1 MPELTL
7 QQGTIRYRD
16 EGSGPTLLF
25 VHGALVDGRL
35 WEPVVERLRARF
47 RCVVPD
53 LPLGSHELPLKAHAD
68 LSPHGLAG
76 LIVDIID
83 ALDLDDVTLVGN
95 DTGGALCQLVVVAD
109 PERVG
114 RLVLTDCDAFSDFPP
129 KAFKPLVA
137 AAKVPG
143 ALRAMLAPMRA
154 RPARR
159 LPLAYGWL
167 TKRPVPDDV
176 MDGWALRALGDPGVM
191 ADLRKALAGLE
202 PNILLDN
209 TPKLSSFTKPVLI
222 VWSREDKFFKVEHA
236 HRLAAIFPDARV
248 EELADA
254 YTFVSWDQ
262 PERVAE
268 LIGAFAAGG
277 GGAGSGSSQSAGNV
291 AA

>member
-16 EGSGPTLLF
+16 EGSGPTLFF

-35 WEPVVERLRARF
+35 WDPVVERLRDRY

-68 LSPHGLAG
+68 LSPHGLAALVSG
-76 LIVDIID
+76 IID

-95 DTGGALCQLVVVAD
+95 DTGGAVCQLLVVED
-109 PERVG
+109 PERIA

-143 ALRAMLAPMRA
+143 ALRAMLEPMRA
-154 RPARR
+154 KPARR
-159 LPLAYGWL
+159 LPIAYGWL
-167 TKRPVPDDV
+167 AKRAIPDDV
-176 MDGWALRALGDPGVM
+176 MDGWTLRALRDPGVM
-191 ADLRKALAGLE
+191 ADLRKALAGLD
-202 PNILLDN
+202 PAVLLDN
-209 TPKLSSFTKPVLI
+209 SPKLSSFAKPVLI

-248 EELADA
+248 EELTDA

-262 PERVAE
+262 PDRVAE
-268 LIGAFAAGG
+268 LVAGFVGSGQAAG
-277 GGAGSGSSQSAGNV
+277 SV

>member
-7 QQGTIRYRD
+7 DQGTIRYRD
-16 EGSGPTLLF
+16 EGAGPVVFF

-35 WEPVVERLRARF
+35 WEPVVARLRDRC

-53 LPLGSHELPLKAHAD
+53 LPLGSHERAMDPRAD
-68 LSPHGLAG
+68 LSPHGLAA
-76 LIVDIID
+76 LIAQLLED
-83 ALDLDDVTLVGN
+83 LDLRDVTLVGN
-95 DTGGALCQLVVVAD
+95 DTGGALCQLLVVAR

-137 AAKVPG
+137 AAKLPG
-143 ALRAMLAPMRA
+143 GLRALLEPLRA

-167 TKRPVPDDV
+167 AKRPIPDDV
-176 MDGWALRALGDPGVM
+176 MDGWVLPALRDRAVM
-191 ADLRKALAGLE
+191 ADLRKVLSGLE
-202 PNILLDN
+202 PATLLDN
-209 TPKLSSFTKPVLI
+209 TPKLSSFDRPVLLA
-222 VWSREDKFFKVEHA
+222 WSREDKFFKVEHA
-236 HRLAAIFPDARV
+236 HRLAAIFPAARV
-248 EELADA
+248 EELTDA

-262 PERVAE
+262 PGRLAE
-268 LIGAFAAGG
+268 LIGTFAG
-277 GGAGSGSSQSAGNV
+277 GGAGSGSSQSAGSV

>member
-16 EGSGPTLLF
+16 EGTGPTLFF

-35 WEPVVERLRARF
+35 WEPVVERLRDRF
-47 RCVVPD
+47 RCVVPE

-68 LSPHGLAG
+68 LSPHGLAALLG
-76 LIVDIID
+76 DILD

-95 DTGGALCQLVVVAD
+95 DTGGALCQLLVVAD
-109 PERVG
+109 PERIA
-114 RLVLTDCDAFSDFPP
+114 RLVLTDCDAFADFPP

-143 ALRAMLAPMRA
+143 GLRALLEPMRA

-159 LPLAYGWL
+159 LPIAYGWL
-167 TKRPVPDDV
+167 AKRPIPDHV
-176 MDGWALRALGDPGVM
+176 MDGWTLRALQDPGVM
-191 ADLRKALAGLE
+191 ADLRKALSSLDSK
-202 PNILLDN
+202 ILLDN
-209 TPKLSSFTKPVLI
+209 TPKLSSFTKPVLL

-248 EELADA
+248 EELTDA

-262 PERVAE
+262 PDRVAE
-268 LIGAFAAGG
+268 LVGAFAGSPQP
-277 GGAGSGSSQSAGNV
+277 AGSV

>member
-16 EGSGPTLLF
+16 EGTGPTLVF
-25 VHGALVDGRL
+25 VHGALVNGRL
-35 WEPVVERLRARF
+35 WDPVVERLRDRF

-68 LSPHGLAG
+68 LSPQGLAALVG
-76 LIVDIID
+76 QIID
-83 ALDLDDVTLVGN
+83 ALDLEDVTLIGN
-95 DTGGALCQLVVVAD
+95 DTGGALCQLLVVED
-109 PERVG
+109 PERIG

-137 AAKVPG
+137 AAKLPG
-143 ALRAMLAPMRA
+143 GLRALLEPMRA
-154 RPARR
+154 KAARR
-159 LPLAYGWL
+159 LPIAYGWL
-167 TKRPVPDDV
+167 SKREIPDDV
-176 MDGWALRALGDPGVM
+176 MDGWAMRALQDPGVM
-191 ADLRKALAGLE
+191 ADLRKALSGLKPE
-202 PNILLDN
+202 ILLDN
-209 TPKLSSFTKPVLI
+209 TPKLSSFEKPVLL

-248 EELADA
+248 EELTDA

-262 PERVAE
+262 PDRVAE
-268 LIGAFAAGG
+268 LVAAFAVQPAGK
-277 GGAGSGSSQSAGNV
+277 V

>member
-16 EGSGPTLLF
+16 EGTGPVLFF

-35 WEPVVERLRARF
+35 WDPVLERLRDRF
-47 RCVVPD
+47 RCVVPE

-68 LSPHGLAG
+68 LSPQGLAG
-76 LIVDIID
+76 LLGQILDE
-83 ALDLDDVTLVGN
+83 LDLEDVTLIGN
-95 DTGGALCQLVVVAD
+95 DTGGALCQLLVVED
-109 PERVG
+109 PERIG

-137 AAKVPG
+137 AAKLPG
-143 ALRAMLAPMRA
+143 GLRALLEPMRA
-154 RPARR
+154 KAARR
-159 LPLAYGWL
+159 LPIAYGWL
-167 TKRPVPDDV
+167 SKREIPDDV
-176 MDGWALRALGDPGVM
+176 MDGWAMRALQDPGVM
-191 ADLRKALAGLE
+191 ADLRKALSGLKPE
-202 PNILLDN
+202 ILLDN
-209 TPKLSSFTKPVLI
+209 TPKLSSFEKPVLL

-248 EELADA
+248 EELTDA

-262 PERVAE
+262 PDRVAE
-268 LIGAFAAGG
+268 LVAAFAVQPAGK
-277 GGAGSGSSQSAGNV
+277 V